1 MKYYQITETR
11 PDSDTRWFW
20 QEFESRYLA
29 PEAVPLHLSIAQYN
43 LKPKWCG
50 NNMPE
55 DLEHGIV
62 SGIYEGLVYIIKFS
76 IPEGLDLDFFETE
89 HELYKERLEYSA
101 NHNIEIKTSIV
112 EE

>member
-11 PDSDTRWFW
+11 PDSSTRWFW
-20 QEFESRYLA
+20 QEFESRYLSTDL
-29 PEAVPLHLSIAQYN
+29 VPLNLSIAQYN

-50 NNMPE
+50 DNMPK
-55 DLEHGIV
+55 DLPNGIV
-62 SGIYEGLVYIIKFS
+62 SGIYEGLVYIVKFL
-76 IPEGLDLDFFETE
+76 IPDGLELDFFEID

-101 NHNIEIKTSIV
+101 NHGIKIETSFV